1 MGEKIMKKALSLLIA
16 LVLCL
21 SVCGCAADNITQ
33 ISSENSQISATADGT
48 SSAENDLSG
57 GAAVDP
63 NSNPEEGQNYN
74 KTNVSSANKKVA
86 ATAATT
92 LANIPAYSGKAYITL
107 NNSVPLFEGTNS
119 TKSFESYSPLDS
131 LGRCGVAF
139 ACIGKDLMP
148 TEKRGEIG
156 MIKPTGWQT
165 AKYDFVDGKYLYNR
179 CHLIGFQLSGENANK
194 RNLITGTRYLNIEG
208 MLPFENMV
216 ADYVK
221 ETGNHVLYRV
231 TPIFSGNNLLASGV
245 TIEGKS
251 VEDNGKEICFY
262 VYCYNVQPGVNI
274 NYADGS
280 NAALGQTATS
290 SKVAVSSKAT
300 VTSNTDVSSKT
311 TTTSK
316 TAVQSVS
323 STKTATAVLQSST
336 SKTYVLNTNT
346 KKFHYPNCGSAKQIA
361 EKNKQTYSGDR
372 QTLVNQGYA
381 ACKKCN
387 P

>member
-1 MGEKIMKKALSLLIA
+1 MKKALSLLIA

-21 SVCGCAADNITQ
+21 SVCGCATDNTAQ
-33 ISSENSQISATADGT
+33 ISSENPQISATADST
-48 SSAENDLSG
+48 SVVTDDLSG

-63 NSNPEEGQNYN
+63 DSNPEEGQNYN
-74 KTNVSSANKKVA
+74 KTSVSSANKKAA

-92 LANIPAYSGKAYITL
+92 LSNIPAYSGKAYITL
-107 NNSVPLFEGTNS
+107 NNSVPLFEGVNS
-119 TKSFESYSPLDS
+119 SKSFESYAPLDN

-148 TEKRGEIG
+148 TQKRGDIG
-156 MIKPTGWQT
+156 MIKPTGWHT
-165 AKYDFVDGKYLYNR
+165 VKYDFVDGKYLYNR

-194 RNLITGTRYLNIEG
+194 RNLITGTRYLNTEG

-221 ETGNHVLYRV
+221 ESGNHVLYRV
-231 TPIFSGNNLLASGV
+231 TPIFKGNNLLASGV

-251 VEDNGKEICFY
+251 LEDNGKEICFY

-280 NAALGQTATS
+280 NAASGQTATS
-290 SKVAVSSKAT
+290 SKTAVSSK
-300 VTSNTDVSSKT
+300 
-311 TTTSK
+311 
-316 TAVQSVS
+316 TAAQSIS
-323 STKTATAVLQSST
+323 STKTATAAQSNNGT
-336 SKTYVLNTNT
+336 SKTYILNTNT
-346 KKFHYPNCGSAKQIA
+346 KKFHYPACSSAKQIA
-361 EKNKQTYSGDR
+361 DKNKQTYSGDR
-372 QTLVNQGYA
+372 QALINQGYA

>member
-1 MGEKIMKKALSLLIA
+1 MGEKIMKKALSLFIA
-16 LVLCL
+16 LALCF
-21 SVCGCAADNITQ
+21 SICGCAVDNTAPT
-33 ISSENSQISATADGT
+33 SNENSLISEITDGT
-48 SSAENDLSG
+48 GSVSDDLSG

-63 NSNPEEGQNYN
+63 DSNPEEGQNYN
-74 KTNVSSANKKVA
+74 KAGVSSANKKAV
-86 ATAATT
+86 ATAAAT
-92 LANIPAYSGKAYITL
+92 LSNIPAYSGKAYITL
-107 NNSVPLFEGTNS
+107 NNSVPLFEGANS

-139 ACIGKDLMP
+139 ACIGKYLMP

-156 MIKPTGWQT
+156 MVRPTGWQT

-231 TPIFSGNNLLASGV
+231 TPIFKGNNLLASGV

-280 NAALGQTATS
+280 NAASGQTTS
-290 SKVAVSSKAT
+290 SKTAVSSK
-300 VTSNTDVSSKT
+300 
-311 TTTSK
+311 
-316 TAVQSVS
+316 TAAQNVS
-323 STKTATAVLQSST
+323 STKTATAVQQSST

-346 KKFHYPNCGSAKQIA
+346 KKFHYPTCSSAKQIA
-361 EKNKQTYSGDR
+361 EKNKQTFSGDR
-372 QTLVNQGYA
+372 QTLINQGYA
-381 ACKKCN
+381 ACKICN

>member
-1 MGEKIMKKALSLLIA
+1 MKTALSLLIA
-16 LVLCL
+16 LALCF
-21 SVCGCAADNITQ
+21 SVCGCAVDNTTPT
-33 ISSENSQISATADGT
+33 SNENSLISEITDGT
-48 SSAENDLSG
+48 SSIADDLSG

-63 NSNPEEGQNYN
+63 DSNPEDGQNYN
-74 KTNVSSANKKVA
+74 KTSVSSANKKAA
-86 ATAATT
+86 ATAAAT
-92 LANIPAYSGKAYITL
+92 LSNIPAYSGKAYITL
-107 NNSVPLFEGTNS
+107 NNSVPLFDGINS

-231 TPIFSGNNLLASGV
+231 TPIFKGNNLLASGV

-280 NAALGQTATS
+280 NSASGQTTS
-290 SKVAVSSKAT
+290 SKAAVSSK
-300 VTSNTDVSSKT
+300 
-311 TTTSK
+311 
-316 TAVQSVS
+316 TAAQSVS
-323 STKTATAVLQSST
+323 STKTATAVQPSST

-346 KKFHYPNCGSAKQIA
+346 KKFHYPTCSSAKQIA
-361 EKNKQTYSGDR
+361 DKNKQTFSGDR
-372 QTLVNQGYA
+372 QTLINQGYS
-381 ACKKCN
+381 ACKICN

>member
-1 MGEKIMKKALSLLIA
+1 MKKALSLLIA
-16 LVLCL
+16 LVFCFL
-21 SVCGCAADNITQ
+21 VYGCAADNTAQ
-33 ISSENSQISATADGT
+33 ISSENPQISATADST
-48 SSAENDLSG
+48 SLVTDDLSG
-57 GAAVDP
+57 GAVVNPDF
-63 NSNPEEGQNYN
+63 NPEDGQNYN
-74 KTNVSSANKKVA
+74 KTSVSSANKKA
-86 ATAATT
+86 ASTTSTT
-92 LANIPAYSGKAYITL
+92 LANIPAYSGKAYINL

-119 TKSFESYSPLDS
+119 TKSFESYSSLDS

-148 TEKRGEIG
+148 TQKRGDIG

-165 AKYDFVDGKYLYNR
+165 IKYDFVDGKYLYNR

-231 TPIFSGNNLLASGV
+231 TPVFKGNNLLASGV

-274 NYADGS
+274 NYANGES
-280 NAALGQTATS
+280 SPSGQKTVSSSAAATS
-290 SKVAVSSKAT
+290 KSA
-300 VTSNTDVSSKT
+300 SSKT
-311 TTTSK
+311 TSS
-316 TAVQSVS
+316 AAVS
-323 STKTATAVLQSST
+323 SVGQNST

-346 KKFHYPNCGSAKQIA
+346 KKFHYPSCASAKKIA
-361 EKNKQTYSGDR
+361 DKNRQSYSGDR
-372 QTLVNQGYA
+372 QNLINDGYSP
-381 ACKKCN
+381 CKNCN